1 MCIQSTPMLKL
12 SKSIISLTV
21 STLSNTGKAGNTKR
35 IIEVEQ
41 AILIYSNA
49 QKKKKEKKKKKK
61 KDKREKRRKRDQK
74 KERKEKKK

>member
-21 STLSNTGKAGNTKR
+21 SMLSNIEKAGNTKR

-41 AILIYSNA
+41 AFLIYSNA
-49 QKKKKEKKKKKK
+49 LQKKREKKKKK
-61 KDKREKRRKRDQK
+61 E
-74 KERKEKKK
+74 E